1 MALRGARARGL
12 TGPIDLYERFSE
24 IKGTA
29 KDWLKTL
36 GKNGYEHSERVE
48 HYLAELTKKLV
59 ERDLLTQAEI
69 FVLLCAAY
77 LHDLGYWHDG
87 HLEVKGH
94 PERSRQLIEDTPA
107 TYLLGDFPSLGG
119 AIPGVAQAVGWVS
132 YGHCEETYLPLAQVP
147 NSFADQSLSS
157 EILNL
162 RKLSALLRLADE
174 ADDPYIRLS
183 EYEAASIRSMT
194 SLVKIGEETIR
205 WYWKETGAQ
214 DPGPWVRHLKEKQRV
229 LATSIDY
236 LRDLTKLGWYLVL
249 EPQVPDRTYSSQF
262 RAVDSLD
269 THYETIV
276 KTLAEGRVVPFLGEG
291 ANLCGRP
298 AQKKWQYGQ
307 PDTLPSNAELAEH
320 LARNFEY
327 PANAPLDLLRVSQYV
342 SMVRGSGPLYE
353 ELHTLFDTDYRPTPL
368 HHYFAALPRVLREKG
383 YPPRYPLI
391 VTTNFD
397 DALERAFRDVN
408 EPFDLVAYVAEG
420 EQRGKFL
427 HVPQDGGACVIERPN
442 EYRGLALEQR
452 SVILKIHGAV
462 DRDGSLW
469 DSFAIT
475 EDHYINYLVRTD
487 ISNLLPVMLAAKLRK
502 SHFLF
507 LGYSL
512 RDWNLRVIL
521 HRIWGEQKLSYKSWA
536 IQEKLDLMEKDF
548 WRKREV
554 DVFTVPL
561 GEYIAEIEQRLRE
574 LPRRGG
580 P

>member
-269 THYETIV
+269 THYEAIV
-276 KTLAEGRVVPFLGEG
+276 KTIVEGRVVPFLGEG

-298 AQKKWQYGQ
+298 ADKKWQYGQ
-307 PDTLPSNAELAEH
+307 PDTLPSNAEVAEH

-327 PANAPLDLLRVSQYV
+327 PPNAPLDLASRLPVRLRGQ
-342 SMVRGSGPLYE
+342 RFGSSL
-353 ELHTLFDTDYRPTPL
+353 RRTPL
-368 HHYFAALPRVLREKG
+368 TF
-383 YPPRYPLI
+383 
-391 VTTNFD
+391 
-397 DALERAFRDVN
+397 
-408 EPFDLVAYVAEG
+408 
-420 EQRGKFL
+420 
-427 HVPQDGGACVIERPN
+427 
-442 EYRGLALEQR
+442 
-452 SVILKIHGAV
+452 
-462 DRDGSLW
+462 
-469 DSFAIT
+469 
-475 EDHYINYLVRTD
+475 
-487 ISNLLPVMLAAKLRK
+487 
-502 SHFLF
+502 
-507 LGYSL
+507 
-512 RDWNLRVIL
+512 
-521 HRIWGEQKLSYKSWA
+521 
-536 IQEKLDLMEKDF
+536 
-548 WRKREV
+548 
-554 DVFTVPL
+554 
-561 GEYIAEIEQRLRE
+561 
-574 LPRRGG
+574 
-580 P
+580 